1 MIIRFDLFNVDIPQ
15 TQAPPAINTYT
26 LRDSVNTPVFLALI
40 NTLFSYKNGRY
51 YFTYSPFLQTLY
63 AYLATAPTVSS
74 GLPLD
79 QDALVYSAGA
89 APLSDFTNG
98 QYWISFFDSLVVE
111 QLINIDATVQRYD
124 LNGVNPDPDM
134 LMDPDG
140 LWYFSTS
147 NPKNLAYTVA
157 TAIGWVPPGDTL
169 NMHEILLTPNDT
181 ILFKV
186 RCAFT
191 PSTISP
197 IYYNVNILLWYA
209 LTYVNTYTSATS
221 SLPEQ
226 PNGLVRLVSFDRIF
240 TNLPPGRTFVG
251 WLLDGTVYNAKQSI
265 YITQNTTVYSVF
277 DPPL

>member
-1 MIIRFDLFNVDIPQ
+1 
-15 TQAPPAINTYT
+15 
-26 LRDSVNTPVFLALI
+26 
-40 NTLFSYKNGRY
+40 
-51 YFTYSPFLQTLY
+51 
-63 AYLATAPTVSS
+63 
-74 GLPLD
+74 
-79 QDALVYSAGA
+79 
-89 APLSDFTNG
+89 
-98 QYWISFFDSLVVE
+98 
-111 QLINIDATVQRYD
+111 
-124 LNGVNPDPDM
+124 
-134 LMDPDG
+134 MDPDG

-157 TAIGWVPPGDTL
+157 TAIGWVTPGDTL